1 MSIASARPFLLPGL
15 EAALREGVARRP
27 WMADGSG
34 TDGTGL
40 TPVLYL
46 SNQQSGSQSVP
57 IVGLKE
63 LRRSIEESETPQAA
77 STRPAR
83 ASHLACLSA
92 STALCSSA
100 PAVRS
105 STSAEPDHD
114 PPRQHN

>member
-27 WMADGSG
+27 WMADGLG

-63 LRRSIEESETPQAA
+63 LRRSIEESETPQ
-77 STRPAR
+77 
-83 ASHLACLSA
+83 
-92 STALCSSA
+92 
-100 PAVRS
+100 VRLHI
-105 STSAEPDHD
+105 A
-114 PPRQHN
+114 

>member
-63 LRRSIEESETPQAA
+63 LRRSIEESETPQLLGPAA
-77 STRPAR
+77 RKTDLVPVLLQPRR
-83 ASHLACLSA
+83 A
-92 STALCSSA
+92 
-100 PAVRS
+100 
-105 STSAEPDHD
+105 
-114 PPRQHN
+114 